1 MTVCRRGRIAAGA
14 TGGISENVPTG
25 LSPTY
30 EAEEPYSLH
39 VSGKYILTE
48 LPVRLDVGAIVPA
61 DRI

>member
-1 MTVCRRGRIAAGA
+1 MAAGA
-14 TGGISENVPTG
+14 IGGISENTPTG

-48 LPVRLDVGAIVPA
+48 VPVRLDVGAIVPA